1 MRFEDIRCRALA
13 GEALT
18 EEEGGYLFQHPD
30 LSELMLL
37 ANELNVRRNGYNVLY
52 NINAHI
58 NPTNICVLSCRF
70 CSFSRKPGE
79 EGAFALS
86 HEEIQKRAVSAYS
99 SGATEVHLVGGLHPR
114 WRYQDMLGLISAVKE
129 VAPALH
135 VKAYTAVEIDWMA
148 RRSRKH
154 IATVLEELKDAGLDS
169 IPGGGAEIFHP
180 DVRQQIC
187 DTKVDAQRWLEI
199 HRLAHS
205 TGLRSNATMLYGHIE
220 SPMHRIDHMR
230 RLRELQ
236 EETNGFNVFIPLAFQ
251 PIGNDM
257 GIDKYTDACDDLR
270 TIAIARI
277 YLHNFANIK
286 SYWVMLGRD
295 VAQLALLG
303 GANDFDGTVEDE
315 KISRMA
321 GGRAGKGLAQ
331 QTIIDTITSVG
342 RVAVERDS
350 LYNMLTRPQTHK
362 SSFELLAK
370 SKGISKPRLQ
380 ELPPKTPTHRLLLEP
395 LMNQADVLIT
405 LDDYF
410 ATTEINEKHL
420 EIVAPDTGMDFIT
433 FLLACIHC
441 RQILGNGVALVAAL
455 SNLPTA
461 KRGDTAVSDKLVA
474 LLSALAGISYF
485 TKDNTV
491 ALR

>member
-1 MRFEDIRCRALA
+1 MRFEDIRDRILSG

-18 EEEGGYLFQHPD
+18 EEEGVYLFQKAH
-30 LSELMLL
+30 LLELMTL
-37 ANELNVRRNGYNVLY
+37 ANELNVRRNGHNVLY

-58 NPTNICVLSCRF
+58 NPTNVCVLSCRF

-86 HEEIQKRAVSAYS
+86 HAEIQQRAVKALSN
-99 SGATEVHLVGGLHPR
+99 GATEVHLVGGLHPR
-114 WRYQDMLGLISAVKE
+114 WRYQDMLGIVTAVKE
-129 VAPALH
+129 AAPALH

-154 IATVLEELKDAGLDS
+154 VATVLEELKQAGLDS

-180 DVRQQIC
+180 DVRKQIC

-199 HRLAHS
+199 HRLAHN
-205 TGLRSNATMLYGHIE
+205 TDLRSNATMLYGHIE
-220 SPMHRIDHMR
+220 SPMHRMDHMR

-236 EETNGFNVFIPLAFQ
+236 EETKGFNVFIPLAFQ
-251 PIGNDM
+251 PLGNDM

-286 SYWVMLGRD
+286 SYWVMLGRE

-321 GGRAGKGLAQ
+321 GGKAGKGLAKQ
-331 QTIIDTITSVG
+331 VIVDTITTVG

-350 LYNMLTRPQTHK
+350 LYNMLESPRAHD
-362 SSFELLAK
+362 SVFDLLAK
-370 SKGISKPRLQ
+370 SRGAVSESSTSLRA
-380 ELPPKTPTHRLLLEP
+380 LPPNTLTHRLLLEP
-395 LMNQADVLIT
+395 SMNRADILVV

-410 ATTEINEKHL
+410 ATTEIDEKYL
-420 EIVAPDTGMDFIT
+420 EVIAPETGMDFMT
-433 FLLACIHC
+433 FLLACVHC
-441 RQILGNGVALVAAL
+441 RQILGDSVALVVAL
-455 SNLPTA
+455 DRVAIS
-461 KRGDTAVSDKLVA
+461 GDSAVADKLVP
-474 LLSALAGISYF
+474 LLAMFAGVSYF
-485 TKDNTV
+485 TQPV
-491 ALR
+491 VS

>member
-1 MRFEDIRCRALA
+1 MRFEDIRNRTLT

-18 EEEGGYLFQHPD
+18 EEEGVYLFQHAD
-30 LSELMLL
+30 LLALMAL
-37 ANELNVRRNGYNVLY
+37 ANELNVRRNGHNVLY

-58 NPTNICVLSCRF
+58 NPTNVCVLSCRF

-86 HEEIQKRAVSAYS
+86 HAEIQQRAVKAQSN
-99 SGATEVHLVGGLHPR
+99 GATEVHLVGGLHPR
-114 WRYQDMLGLISAVKE
+114 WRYQDMLGLITAVKE
-129 VAPALH
+129 AAPALH

-154 IATVLEELKDAGLDS
+154 VATVLEELKLAGLDS

-180 DVRQQIC
+180 DVREQIC

-199 HRLAHS
+199 HRLAHNA
-205 TGLRSNATMLYGHIE
+205 GLRSNATMLYGHIE

-236 EETNGFNVFIPLAFQ
+236 EDTNGFNVFIPLAFQ
-251 PIGNDM
+251 PLGNDM

-321 GGRAGKGLAQ
+321 GGKAGKGLAKQ
-331 QTIIDTITSVG
+331 VIVDAITNVG

-350 LYNMLTRPQTHK
+350 LYNMLASPQAHDNT
-362 SSFELLAK
+362 FDLLAK
-370 SKGISKPRLQ
+370 SREIGKGETRLQ
-380 ELPPKTPTHRLLLEP
+380 ALPPNTLTHRLLLEP
-395 LMNQADVLIT
+395 SMNRADILVV

-410 ATTEINEKHL
+410 ATTEIDEKYL
-420 EIVAPDTGMDFIT
+420 EIIAPETGMEFMT
-433 FLLACIHC
+433 FLLACAHC
-441 RQILGNGVALVAAL
+441 RQILGDTVALVVALDTAAI
-455 SNLPTA
+455 
-461 KRGDTAVSDKLVA
+461 RGDSAVIDKLSP
-474 LLSALAGISYF
+474 LLSVFAGVSYY
-485 TKDNTV
+485 V
-491 ALR
+491 